1 MKTYPVN
8 IPEAKRLPE
17 GCIVKSP
24 VPTGEQ
30 KGMVTGNWRI
40 LRPVVDHDKCT
51 MCLTC
56 YISCPDA
63 CITVVDEKIKHNLD
77 YCKGCGI
84 CTTVC
89 PVECVDRVPEM
100 NFADG
105 VVRLE
110 KPF

>member
-8 IPEAKRLPE
+8 IPEGKRLPE

-63 CITVVDEKIKHNLD
+63 CITVVDREDQAQPRLLQGLRHLH
-77 YCKGCGI
+77 GRLPGGSRG
-84 CTTVC
+84 
-89 PVECVDRVPEM
+89 PR
-100 NFADG
+100 ARDG
-105 VVRLE
+105 FRGRRRAAR
-110 KPF
+110 